1 MWRSLCWLTLT
12 VCATTARPAFAQQ
25 PVPKT
30 TQQASQEFFSGTITA
45 VNPESVT
52 VVRKG
57 LGKDSVTRTFVVDSA
72 TTIEGRLRVKAKIT
86 VRFAAGENGER
97 AVHIIVR

>member
-1 MWRSLCWLTLT
+1 MLTLT
-12 VCATTARPAFAQQ
+12 LRAIALCATPASPAYAQESPNAQ
-25 PVPKT
+25 P
-30 TQQASQEFFSGTITA
+30 ASQNFFSGTITA
-45 VNPESVT
+45 VTPESIT

-72 TTIEGRLRVKAKIT
+72 TTTEGHLRVKAKVT
-86 VRFAAGENGER
+86 VRFAAIENGER